1 MYLLYSFQFDFLKF
15 KIYGDHVTIQYTGD
29 LVCLLSKAL
38 ENFLLSMERLAE
50 EIKKLRVD
58 GWLGFGMVMFRLIPN
73 NDGCLDSNKI

>member
-1 MYLLYSFQFDFLKF
+1 MYLLYSFHFDFLKF

-58 GWLGFGMVMFRLIPN
+58 GWLGFGIGMVI
-73 NDGCLDSNKI
+73 DTKQ